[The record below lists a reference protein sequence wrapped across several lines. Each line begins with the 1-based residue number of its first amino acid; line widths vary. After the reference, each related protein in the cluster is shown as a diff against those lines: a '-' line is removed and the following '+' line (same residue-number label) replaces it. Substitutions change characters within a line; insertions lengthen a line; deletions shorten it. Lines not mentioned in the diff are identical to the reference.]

1 MGRTPHIR
9 SRFSGETRRDEDFV
23 RDAMQLTDT
32 LQFASRPFSEL
43 SGGERQ
49 RVVVAR
55 AVAQDPKALL
65 LDEPTV
71 YLDISGQIE
80 IMDLIGRLNRERGI
94 TTIAVLHD
102 VNLAARY
109 CERLALLHDGRLEA
123 VGSPKEVLTPEAMQA
138 VYGIDVLIRQDP
150 LSGSIY
156 VMPRSAPASAHRH
169 GTRVHVLSGGG
180 TGGPILKSLHDL
192 GFSVST
198 GVLNILDSDY
208 ESASD
213 LHVPVVAEG
222 PFTQI
227 GEEAHANNL
236 HMIDESSLV
245 VVSRFPVGPGNFR
258 NLEAARYAL
267 DRGKKVF
274 VITDPSGQSID
285 FVGGKADSYIASLIS
300 SGAISVVGVEGLSSK
315 LPSEINT

>member
-1 MGRTPHIR
+1 MGRIPHFK
-9 SRFSGETRRDEDFV
+9 SRLAVETKADERIV
-23 RDAMQLTDT
+23 KEAMQLTNT
-32 LQFASRPFSEL
+32 WQFADRPFSEL

-55 AVAQDPKALL
+55 AVAQQPKALL

-80 IMDLIGRLNRERGI
+80 IMDLIRKLNRERGM
-94 TTIAVLHD
+94 TMIAVLHD

-109 CERLALLHDGRLEA
+109 CDRIALLSDGRLEA
-123 VGSPKEVLTPEAMQA
+123 VGPPRDVLTPEVMQS
-138 VYGIDVLIRQDP
+138 VYGVDVVIRRDP
-150 LSGSIY
+150 FSGSVY
-156 VMPRSAPASAHRH
+156 VMPRSTVVPTHRH

-180 TGGPILKSLHDL
+180 TGGPVMKALRDL

-198 GVLNILDSDY
+198 GVLNVLDSDF
-208 ESASD
+208 ESATD
-213 LHVPVVAEG
+213 LRVPVIAEG

-227 GEEAHANNL
+227 GEEAHGSNL
-236 HMIDESSLV
+236 RMIDASTVV
-245 VVSRFPVGPGNFR
+245 VVSRFPVGPGNFK

-274 VITDPSGQSID
+274 VLCDRRGQEID
-285 FVGGKADSYIASLIS
+285 FVGGKADTYISSLIS
-300 SGAISVVGVEGLSSK
+300 SGAISVDSIEGLVSK
-315 LPSEINT
+315 IAGLVG